1 MTIRNLL
8 RNGFASFVILFI
20 LSFGASFA
28 QQAWKAEI
36 TAKSLIL
43 SKSINVEFGIDASA
57 TNGNDPGL
65 DVITELPPPPFDL
78 LYLNIAFASPD
89 MIVFSKDIRA
99 TGPWKCIV
107 KSNDE
112 FTLSWDISSAPSDVY
127 LVLDPGNGTPP
138 IDMKSITS
146 GIFHAG
152 SYRMII
158 KEGKYGDLSGNR
170 KITPF
175 DASLVLQYIVGLINL
190 SPEQKI
196 AADVTGD
203 KTVSALDAALILQYT
218 VGLITQLPIEPITA
232 APALVLEQLETVSL
246 AREQKQV
253 LEQLKKLFFNQPSPT
268 KTALLQNYPNPFN
281 PETWLPY
288 QLAQDALVT
297 IRIYNAGCKLIRIL
311 NLGMKQAG
319 VYTNRESAAYWDG
332 RDDFGEETASGVY
345 FYTLQVEHPDE
356 DGAGDFIATRKMLL
370 IK

>member
-1 MTIRNLL
+1 MTIRKLL
-8 RNGFASFVILFI
+8 RNGFASFVTLLI
-20 LSFGASFA
+20 LSFSASSA

-43 SKSINVEFGIDASA
+43 SKPISVEFGVDANA
-57 TNGNDPGL
+57 TNGSDPGL
-65 DVITELPPPPFDL
+65 DVITELPPSPFDL
-78 LYLNIAFASPD
+78 LYLNIAFAGPN
-89 MIVFSKDIRA
+89 MVVFSKDIRPA
-99 TGPWKCIV
+99 GPWKCIV
-107 KSNDE
+107 RSNDE

-127 LVLDPGNGTPP
+127 IVLDPGGDIPI
-138 IDMKSITS
+138 IDMRAITS
-146 GIFHAG
+146 EKFLAG
-152 SYRMII
+152 SYSMII
-158 KEGKYGDLSGNR
+158 KEGRYGDLSGN
-170 KITPF
+170 KEITAF

-203 KTVSALDAALILQYT
+203 KKVSALDAAMILQYT

-232 APALVLEQLETVSL
+232 APVSVLEQLKTVSL
-246 AREQKQV
+246 NREQKQV
-253 LEQLKKLFFNQPSPT
+253 LEQLKNLFFNRPSPT

-288 QLAQDALVT
+288 RLAQDALVT
-297 IRIYNAGCKLIRIL
+297 IRIYNTAGQIVRIL

-319 VYTNRESAAYWDG
+319 VYINRESAAYWDG
-332 RDDFGEETASGVY
+332 RDNFGEKTASGVY

-356 DGAGDFIATRKMLL
+356 DGAGNFIATRKMLL